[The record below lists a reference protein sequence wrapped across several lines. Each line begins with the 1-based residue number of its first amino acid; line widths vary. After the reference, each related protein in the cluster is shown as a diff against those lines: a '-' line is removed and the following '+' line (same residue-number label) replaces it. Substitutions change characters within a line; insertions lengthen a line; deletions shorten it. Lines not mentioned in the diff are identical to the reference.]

1 MAKDITSMFSGS
13 KKRPT
18 LDLKPEE
25 SLVLSTDFNLF
36 YKPEEEPEI
45 AGMKEFTAS
54 LSNFIDD
61 GASKMALA
69 SEYKEKEVNIADAK
83 KDYELNKGKFR
94 EAVKN
99 GTIDVTGNPY
109 YLDHYKEL
117 TLNSWGNLFADK
129 LQKSYQNNDV
139 LSDTRDGAFDNFYK
153 AEMQKFVKEN
163 DLGFFTPLELEK
175 GFFSKTSSNRLILE
189 NNHRQQQSALIKGKF
204 DEKVINNTFGVIAKY
219 KTMAEDGSIPFETIV
234 NGIADELNVSISA
247 IEGVSGDGTHT
258 IDTIMTGVES
268 WITSTQDFEFA
279 KKLIMEL
286 PSKLYAG
293 NNSIEAIGRIQNK
306 TNELLALLIE
316 NESASTKSRNDLA
329 QIRETKEIIATH
341 KYLDE
346 KEGDPDFDIMEWRNS
361 SDRTNTEIAT
371 SDKWINSQA
380 FDGGTSNNDFAMAEV
395 YELIKA
401 GKYDEA
407 DKLAEKYSLIDKQ
420 ITKATLQN
428 LRVSIIPAYQSHK
441 NKPIFN
447 HPRYV
452 EVMNAMKST
461 IQKAQ
466 TGGSAIQGV
475 KAMDWAETT
484 MLEWYDENY
493 KNYIG
498 KNSEFR
504 KAFLREFSD
513 VITTIQTTKTADGS
527 GFLFESFNYTAST
540 GMSIESTNEALT
552 QSKKK
557 LQGE

>member
-36 YKPEEEPEI
+36 YKPEVEPEI

-54 LSNFIDD
+54 LSNFVD
-61 GASKMALA
+61 GALTRGNIAG
-69 SEYKEKEVNIADAK
+69 EVKEKEVNYANAK

-99 GTIDVTGNPY
+99 GEIDVTGNPY
-109 YLDHYKEL
+109 YLEHYKEL

-129 LQKSYQNNDV
+129 LQKSYLNNDV
-139 LSDTRDGAFDNFYK
+139 LSDTRDGAFDSFYK
-153 AEMQKFVKEN
+153 AEMEKFVKEN

-175 GFFSKTSSNRLILE
+175 GFFSKTSNNRLILE
-189 NNHRQQQSALIKGKF
+189 NNHRQKQSALIKGKF

-258 IDTIMTGVES
+258 IDTVFKGIEG
-268 WITSTQDFEFA
+268 WIGSTTDFEFA
-279 KKLIMEL
+279 KKLLIEL
-286 PSKLYAG
+286 PAQLYAG
-293 NNSIEAIGRIQNK
+293 NNSFENIGRIKKK
-306 TNELLALLIE
+306 TNDMLALLIG
-316 NESASTKSRNDLA
+316 NESADTKSKNDLA

-341 KYLDE
+341 EFLDNQP
-346 KEGDPDFDIMEWRNS
+346 DDFDIMEWRNS
-361 SDRTNTEIAT
+361 SERSNTEIST
-371 SDKWINSQA
+371 SDKWIKALN
-380 FDGGTSNNDFAMAEV
+380 FDGGASDNDFAMAEV

-401 GKYDEA
+401 GDYDEA
-407 DKLAEKYSLIDKQ
+407 DALAEKYALIDKQ

-428 LRVSIIPAYQSHK
+428 LRVSIIPSYQNHK
-441 NKPIFN
+441 NKPIFS

-452 EVMNAMKST
+452 QVMNAMKST
-461 IQKAQ
+461 IQQSNK
-466 TGGSAIQGV
+466 GGDKIQGV

-484 MLEWYDENY
+484 MLGWYAENH
-493 KNYIG
+493 KEYIG

-504 KAFLREFSD
+504 KAFLKEFSD
-513 VITTIQTTKTADGS
+513 VILTIQTTQNASG
-527 GFLFESFNYTAST
+527 GFLFESFNYTKSA
-540 GMSIESTNEALT
+540 MSIDMTNTKLT
-552 QSKKK
+552 QSKNK
-557 LQGE
+557 LQGN

>member
-36 YKPEEEPEI
+36 YKPEVEPEI

-54 LSNFIDD
+54 LSNFVD
-61 GASKMALA
+61 GALTRGNIAG
-69 SEYKEKEVNIADAK
+69 EVKEKEVNYADAK

-99 GTIDVTGNPY
+99 GEIDVTGNPY
-109 YLDHYKEL
+109 YLEHYKEL

-129 LQKSYQNNDV
+129 LGKAYERDDV
-139 LSDTRDGAFDNFYK
+139 LSDTRDGAFDSFYK
-153 AEMQKFVKEN
+153 AEMEKFVKEN

-175 GFFSKTSSNRLILE
+175 GFFSKTSNNRLILE
-189 NNHRQQQSALIKGKF
+189 NNHRQKQTALIKGKF

-258 IDTIMTGVES
+258 IDTVFKGIEG
-268 WITSTQDFEFA
+268 WIGSTTDFAFA
-279 KKLIMEL
+279 KKLLIEL
-286 PSKLYAG
+286 PTQLYAG
-293 NNSIEAIGRIQNK
+293 NNSLENIGRIKKK
-306 TNELLALLIE
+306 TNDMLALLIG
-316 NESASTKSRNDLA
+316 NESADTKSKNDLA

-341 KYLDE
+341 QFLDNQP
-346 KEGDPDFDIMEWRNS
+346 DDFDIMEWRNAPE
-361 SDRTNTEIAT
+361 RTNTEIST
-371 SDKWINSQA
+371 SDKWIKALS
-380 FDGGTSNNDFAMAEV
+380 FDGGTSNNDIAMAEV

-401 GKYDEA
+401 GNYDDA
-407 DKLAEKYSLIDKQ
+407 DALAEQYSIDKQ

-428 LRVSIIPAYQSHK
+428 LRVSIIPSYQNHK
-441 NKPIFN
+441 NKPIFS

-452 EVMNAMKST
+452 QVMNAMKST
-461 IQKAQ
+461 IQQSSK
-466 TGGSAIQGV
+466 GGDKIQGV

-484 MLEWYDENY
+484 MLGWYAENH
-493 KNYIG
+493 KEYIG

-504 KAFLREFSD
+504 KAFLKEFSD
-513 VITTIQTTKTADGS
+513 VILTIQTTQNASG
-527 GFLFESFNYTAST
+527 GFLFESFNYTKSA
-540 GMSIESTNEALT
+540 MSIDMTNTKLT
-552 QSKKK
+552 QSKNK
-557 LQGE
+557 LQGN